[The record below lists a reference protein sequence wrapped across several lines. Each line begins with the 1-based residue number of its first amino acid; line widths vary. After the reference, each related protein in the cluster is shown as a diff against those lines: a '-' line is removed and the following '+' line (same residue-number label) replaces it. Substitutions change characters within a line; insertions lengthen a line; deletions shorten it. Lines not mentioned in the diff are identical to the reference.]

1 MIKNIRFTSAARKH
15 KIGAA
20 RARFVIGNNQPLR
33 TPGQNEFEQRLFWT
47 GFDDRG
53 LELEI
58 AGVEFEDEILVIH
71 VMPTIFRMRG
81 RHE

>member
-1 MIKNIRFTSAARKH
+1 MMKNIRFTSAARKH

-20 RARFVIGNNQPLR
+20 HARFVISNNQPLR
-33 TPGQNEFEQRLFWT
+33 TPGNNDFEQRLFWI

-58 AGVEFEDEILVIH
+58 AGVEFDNEILVIH
-71 VMPTIFRMRG
+71 VMPTIFRLRG

>member
-1 MIKNIRFTSAARKH
+1 MIKNIRFTSDARKH

-20 RARFVIGNNQPLR
+20 HARFVIGNNQPLR
-33 TPGQNEFEQRLFWT
+33 APGLNEFEQRLFWI
-47 GFDDRG
+47 GIDDRG

-58 AGVEFEDEILVIH
+58 AGVEFEEEILVIH
-71 VMPTIFRMRG
+71 VMPTIFRRKG